1 MLPLT
6 LLSGCGGG
14 NGVYSFF
21 TLFFLGSLRL
31 ARFLCRNLGRKRSQ
45 FCIRSSG
52 SLDSSRLIIRVW
64 WLQPWVVVMEG
75 QNSSYKD
82 AILWSCCVFTP
93 YVVTAVKCCFI
104 KDCTV
109 QKSLISFFARK
120 LGNKCS
126 GKWRDLL
133 KCANINGNQRN
144 QRTFPTSQRLRGNSK
159 ALLLF
164 CSQDDPTQFE

>member
-1 MLPLT
+1 
-6 LLSGCGGG
+6 
-14 NGVYSFF
+14 
-21 TLFFLGSLRL
+21 
-31 ARFLCRNLGRKRSQ
+31 
-45 FCIRSSG
+45 
-52 SLDSSRLIIRVW
+52 
-64 WLQPWVVVMEG
+64 MEG
-75 QNSSYKD
+75 QNNSYKD
-82 AILWSCCVFTP
+82 AILWSCCIFTP

-133 KCANINGNQRN
+133 KCANINGNTEQSETKEHFQQVN
-144 QRTFPTSQRLRGNSK
+144 VSEEIPI
-159 ALLLF
+159 LLLF